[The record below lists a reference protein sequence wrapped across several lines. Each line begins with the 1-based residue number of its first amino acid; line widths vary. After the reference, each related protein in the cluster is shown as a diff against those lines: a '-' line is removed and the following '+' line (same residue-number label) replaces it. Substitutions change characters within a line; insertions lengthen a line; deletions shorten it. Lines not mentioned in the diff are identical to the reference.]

1 LTQPQANFCVR
12 ENEIFPLMGNKDF
25 FFVKTAKKSFIE
37 ENVAKK
43 EDKRKEV
50 NKN

>member
-1 LTQPQANFCVR
+1 
-12 ENEIFPLMGNKDF
+12 MGNKDSF
-25 FFVKTAKKSFIE
+25 FLVKKEKSFIE

-43 EDKRKEV
+43 EDKRREV